1 MGIVTAIGVLIC
13 LIFVLQMASHSGEVK
28 GRESPDD
35 DFDILLRKSG
45 LSTYVKRVKPPAP
58 KSVSTTGLHVQ
69 RKDGEICWR
78 TGMHRGSCT
87 CKRCKNE

>member
-13 LIFVLQMASHSGEVK
+13 LIFVLQMASHSGE
-28 GRESPDD
+28 GMWQESPDD
-35 DFDILLRKSG
+35 DIDIILRKCG
-45 LSTYVKRVKPPAP
+45 LPKRAKRVKPPAP